1 MFKVRRYLSSGCGR
15 KWVAL
20 WNLRSFRR
28 RSTCNATHADRL
40 LDELHDNLALVP
52 QSNVIFRE
60 VIRPPLWLLA
70 FIYFL
75 LLSLVIAI
83 WAAFDNRSAFI
94 AWLLATI
101 LVKGITIS
109 ARSSITLDEHELRIG
124 SAHIELK
131 YLKNVELLTKDQMR
145 LLRTRDADPAA
156 YLAIT
161 FWISTGVKI
170 TLNDERDST
179 PYWLV
184 SSRKS
189 KELTHTLYKL
199 L

>member
-1 MFKVRRYLSSGCGR
+1 VLFK
-15 KWVAL
+15 
-20 WNLRSFRR
+20 
-28 RSTCNATHADRL
+28 
-40 LDELHDNLALVP
+40 
-52 QSNVIFRE
+52 E

-83 WAAFDNRSAFI
+83 WAAFDNQSAFI
-94 AWLLATI
+94 AWIAATLGVVI
-101 LVKGITIS
+101 IALS
-109 ARSSITLDEHELRIG
+109 ARSEITLDENELRIG
-124 SAHIELK
+124 RAHIEVK
-131 YLKNVELLTKDQMR
+131 YLESVELLTKDGMR

-170 TLNDERDST
+170 TLQDERDST

-184 SSRKS
+184 SSRKAE
-189 KELTHTLYKL
+189 ELTRTLYKL